1 MPNKLDDAVAKAG
14 KAAPAKPR
22 RIKPM
27 SKRGRPQSDSSPAV
41 PPPVHGPSELAE
53 ILGYQRDAIYEW
65 EKQGLERAPGGK
77 GFQLAIVVRWLMAR
91 ERTTGRMEADPD
103 DALQAELLRDK
114 RAVADMR
121 EDERDKRRKEL
132 IEVEVARAVYED
144 DAAYVA
150 VHLRG
155 IGARLM
161 GELAIEESPDAIC
174 ARIDGE
180 VEAALANLNSDHV
193 DPSHPNCHPY
203 LGGTGIAGRG

>member
-1 MPNKLDDAVAKAG
+1 MPNKLDDAIAKAG

-27 SKRGRPQSDSSPAV
+27 SKRGRPQSDTSPAV
-41 PPPVHGPSELAE
+41 SPPVHGPSELAE

-77 GFQLAIVVRWLMAR
+77 GFHLPIVVRWLMAR

-132 IEVEVARAVYED
+132 IQVEIARAVYD
-144 DAAYVA
+144 DDSAYVA

-155 IGARLM
+155 MGPRLM
-161 GELAIEESPDAIC
+161 GEPALEESPDAISD
-174 ARIDGE
+174 RI
-180 VEAALANLNSDHV
+180 EAEIEIALQHLNSDHV

-203 LGGTGIAGRG
+203 LGGTGIPGRG